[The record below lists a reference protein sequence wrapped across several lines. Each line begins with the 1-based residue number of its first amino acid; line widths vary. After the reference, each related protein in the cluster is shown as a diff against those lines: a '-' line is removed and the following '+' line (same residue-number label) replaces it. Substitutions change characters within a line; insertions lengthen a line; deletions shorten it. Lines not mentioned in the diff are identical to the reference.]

1 MPRTNEVHAP
11 GTWFSTIQ
19 RSFEEVPIDTANGN
33 AISTV
38 EFLEAA
44 GALVSLFG
52 SCYPDPAWGLRY

>member
-1 MPRTNEVHAP
+1 MSRTNEVHAP
-11 GTWFSTIQ
+11 GTWFSTIR